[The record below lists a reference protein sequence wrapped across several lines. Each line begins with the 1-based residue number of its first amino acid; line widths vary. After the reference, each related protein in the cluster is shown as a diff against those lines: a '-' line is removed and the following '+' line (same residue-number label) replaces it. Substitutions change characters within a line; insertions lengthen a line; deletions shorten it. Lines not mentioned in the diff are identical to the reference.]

1 MEENPVI
8 SCGGFKIDNSSL
20 IEENGVLKALPGEP
34 KLPHATVEN
43 NGKILK
49 IVDGEWAIAD
59 NVTVLG

>member
-20 IEENGVLKALPGEP
+20 IEENGILKALPGEP

-43 NGKILK
+43 NGKIFEKLLINFNK
-49 IVDGEWAIAD
+49 IILVNYE
-59 NVTVLG
+59 

>member
-20 IEENGVLKALPGEP
+20 IEENGILKALPGEP
-34 KLPHATVEN
+34 KLPHATAEN

-49 IVDGEWAIAD
+49 IVNGEWKIAD
-59 NVTVLG
+59 SVTVLG